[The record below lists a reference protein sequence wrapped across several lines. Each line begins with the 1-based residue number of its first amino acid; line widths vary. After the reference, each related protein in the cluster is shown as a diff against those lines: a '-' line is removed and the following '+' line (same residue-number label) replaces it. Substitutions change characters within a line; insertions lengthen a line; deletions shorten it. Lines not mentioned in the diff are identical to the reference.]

1 MGVLT
6 SINIATYPARFSN
19 LMATL
24 ESLKDQA
31 DVIRI
36 CLNEYKTIPEVLKQ
50 YDCYIPT
57 TNLTDNG
64 KFLLLSNKREYY
76 FSCDDDITYPP
87 NYVAHTVSLINK
99 YKCIITYHGRLL
111 QGLNLNY
118 YRGHKFWH
126 CNKETTNHVL
136 IDVAGTGVTAF
147 DTLYFNEYPINTN
160 YHKMSDVVFSHA
172 ARHHKIMCAKKFDG
186 WIKQQVV
193 SESIYQSESRTNQ
206 SNQIKLSNEIYRSK
220 NRFFQHV

>member
-1 MGVLT
+1 MGILT

-24 ESLKDQA
+24 ESLKGQS

-36 CLNEYKTIPEVLKQ
+36 CLNEYKSIPEPLKQ
-50 YDCYIPT
+50 YECFIPK

-64 KFLLLSNKREYY
+64 KFIFLPTKQREYY
-76 FSCDDDITYPP
+76 FSCDDDITYPN

-99 YKCIITYHGRLL
+99 YKCIVTYHGRLL
-111 QGLNLNY
+111 QGLDLDY

-126 CNKETTNHVL
+126 CNRETKEHVI

-147 DTLYFNEYPINTN
+147 DTNYFNEYPTHNQ
-160 YHKMSDVVFSHA
+160 YQKMSDVVFSHA
-172 ARHHKIMCAKKFDG
+172 AMKHQIICAKKLEN
-186 WIKQQVV
+186 WIKPQIV

-206 SNQIKLSNEIYRSK
+206 TNQIQLSNEIYRSK
-220 NRFFQHV
+220 GRFS

>member
-1 MGVLT
+1 MVTT

-24 ESLKDQA
+24 ESLKGQA

-36 CLNEYKTIPEVLKQ
+36 CLNEYKSIPECLKE
-50 YDCYIPT
+50 YECYIPNH
-57 TNLTDNG
+57 NLTDNG
-64 KFLLLSNKREYY
+64 KFVFLPIKEREYY
-76 FSCDDDITYPP
+76 FSCDDDITYPS

-99 YKCIITYHGRLL
+99 YKCIVTYHGRLL
-111 QGLNLNY
+111 QGLDLDY

-126 CNKETTNHVL
+126 CNRETTEHVI

-147 DTLYFNEYPINTN
+147 DTDYFNGYPMHNI

-172 ARHHKIMCAKKFDG
+172 AMKHKIMCAKKSDG
-186 WIKQQVV
+186 WIVPQVV
-193 SESIYQSESRTNQ
+193 NESIYATEGRGKQTNQ
-206 SNQIKLSNEIYRSK
+206 IQLSNEIYRSK
-220 NRFFQHV
+220 SRLS

>member
-1 MGVLT
+1 MIA

-24 ESLKDQA
+24 ESLKGQA

-36 CLNEYKTIPEVLKQ
+36 CLNEYKTIPEALKE
-50 YDCYIPT
+50 YECYIPT

-76 FSCDDDITYPP
+76 FSCDDDIIYPP
-87 NYVAHTVSLINK
+87 DYVERTVSLINK
-99 YKCIITYHGRLL
+99 YKCIVTYHGRLL
-111 QGLNLNY
+111 QGLNKDY

-126 CNKETTNHVL
+126 CNRETTNHVL

-147 DTLYFNEYPINTN
+147 DTAYFNEYPIDTE

-172 ARHHKIMCAKKFDG
+172 ARYHKIMCAKKSDG
-186 WIKQQVV
+186 WIKPQVV
-193 SESIYQSESRTNQ
+193 SQSIYQSESRTNQ
-206 SNQIKLSNEIYRSK
+206 SNQIKLANEIYRSK
-220 NRFFQHV
+220 G

>member
-1 MGVLT
+1 MGILT

-24 ESLKDQA
+24 ESLKGQA

-36 CLNEYKTIPEVLKQ
+36 CLNEYKTIPEALKQ
-50 YDCYIPT
+50 YECYIPT

-64 KFLLLSNKREYY
+64 KFLLLSKKREYY
-76 FSCDDDITYPP
+76 FSCDDDIIYPP

-99 YKCIITYHGRLL
+99 YKCIVTYHGRLL
-111 QGLNLNY
+111 QGLDLDY

-126 CNKETTNHVL
+126 CNRETPQHVL

-147 DTLYFNEYPINTN
+147 DTAYFNEYPIDTE
-160 YHKMSDVVFSHA
+160 YQKMSDVVFSHA
-172 ARHHKIMCAKKFDG
+172 AMNHKIMCAKKSDG
-186 WIKQQVV
+186 WIVPQVV
-193 SESIYQSESRTNQ
+193 NESIYATEGRGKQI
-206 SNQIKLSNEIYRSK
+206 NQIKLSNEIYKSR
-220 NRFFQHV
+220 R